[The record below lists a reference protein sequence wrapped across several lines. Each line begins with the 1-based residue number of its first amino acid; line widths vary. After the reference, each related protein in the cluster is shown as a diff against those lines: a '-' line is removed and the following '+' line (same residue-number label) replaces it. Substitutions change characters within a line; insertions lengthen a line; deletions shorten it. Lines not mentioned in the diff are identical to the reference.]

1 MVSSTLHSSSSKV
14 TEQKSRIIWAPSVP
28 AIDWSELHKTI
39 SLHGI
44 LAQASQLNKGKS
56 CTFVFGS
63 DAKPFSGSQSIIFVI
78 SYADSTK
85 YAFRLPYHFRKSNL
99 RDRLLSNELEHWEAF
114 IEGCIPLVPQVFGY
128 SLSTDNPI
136 GFPFVAYEW
145 VEGRPLNWNDHEP
158 QNTAYREKII
168 KSLAL
173 FAIETA
179 CKLHKPGR
187 SLACCS

>member
-1 MVSSTLHSSSSKV
+1 MVSSTLHFSSSKV
-14 TEQKSRIIWAPSVP
+14 TEQESRIN
-28 AIDWSELHKTI
+28 WSELYKTI

-44 LAQASQLNKGKS
+44 LAQASQFNEGKG

-63 DAKPFSGSQSIIFVI
+63 DTKPFSGCQCIIFVI

-85 YAFRLPYHFRKSNL
+85 YAFRLPYHFRKSSF

-114 IEGCIPLVPQVFGY
+114 IKGCIPLVPQMFGY

-173 FAIETA
+173 FTIETA